1 METTGLNVLLQK
13 TLKCSIGVKIKE
25 SYLKATVISTERARA
40 VKAIMVSSFWLAW
53 KSWARLWAKSWMPPE
68 MELAPVPEL
77 IELEG
82 THLFRSGELKKHF
95 NIIWHILFSIFNVYR
110 QFII

>member
-1 METTGLNVLLQK
+1 MLRSAQPSQFSTYPIQNIYIPGLAVLVD
-13 TLKCSIGVKIKE
+13 VKIKE
-25 SYLKATVISTERARA
+25 PYLKATVISTERARA

-53 KSWARLWAKSWMPPE
+53 KSWARLWAKSWIPPE

-82 THLFRSGELKKHF
+82 THLFRSGELK
-95 NIIWHILFSIFNVYR
+95 IF
-110 QFII
+110 

>member
-1 METTGLNVLLQK
+1 MD
-13 TLKCSIGVKIKE
+13 VKIDE
-25 SYLKATVISTERARA
+25 PYLKATVISTERARA

-53 KSWARLWAKSWMPPE
+53 KSWARLWAKSWIPPE

-82 THLFRSGELKKHF
+82 THLFRSGELKHCD
-95 NIIWHILFSIFNVYR
+95 IICSSYFLHISKFFFVNFSTYINV
-110 QFII
+110 IHV

>member
-1 METTGLNVLLQK
+1 MRVYLGPLDNLF
-13 TLKCSIGVKIKE
+13 KCFIRKNSESEHVKIKE
-25 SYLKATVISTERARA
+25 PYLKATVISTERARA

-53 KSWARLWAKSWMPPE
+53 KSWARLWAKSWIPPE

-82 THLFRSGELKKHF
+82 THLFRSGELKF
-95 NIIWHILFSIFNVYR
+95 F
-110 QFII
+110 